1 MAADSITII
10 GSGRMGQG
18 LGRALAAAGYD
29 VTLVGRRERK
39 VPSALSLHTG
49 DWPPVT
55 RSCNVLLLATPDD
68 VVETVALRLSN
79 ENCVASDQVVM
90 HLSGLLDH
98 SALGALRP
106 SGAALGSFHPLK
118 SVTEAD
124 ADSVPGFVGAAVGI
138 EGDERALA
146 IAETM
151 AGRLGM
157 IPVRLPPGSKP
168 AYHAAAVLVSNYT
181 VALVHM
187 AERIVRQA
195 GLQNERGMFQR
206 LLEGTV
212 ANMADMTPREALTG
226 PIRRGDA
233 HTVEAHL
240 ESLSQPDKAVYR
252 AIGLEALRMAEMD
265 GLPPETIERLRVVLT
280 VAEGSSLS

>member
-1 MAADSITII
+1 
-10 GSGRMGQG
+10 MGQG
-18 LGRALAAAGYD
+18 LGQALADAGYV
-29 VTLVGRRERK
+29 VTLIGRRDRK
-39 VPSALSLHTG
+39 VPSSLSLHTG

-55 RSCNVLLLATPDD
+55 KSCDVLLLATPDD
-68 VVETVALRLSN
+68 VVEAVAKRLSD
-79 ENCVASDQVVM
+79 ENGVVSDQVVM

-98 SALGALRP
+98 SALDALRP

-118 SVTEAD
+118 SVAEPD
-124 ADSVPGFVGAAVGI
+124 AGTAPGFARAGVGI
-138 EGDERALA
+138 EGDKRAVA
-146 IAETM
+146 AAEEM
-151 AGRLGM
+151 ARRLEM
-157 IPVRLPPGSKP
+157 IPLLLPPGSKP

-187 AERIVRQA
+187 AERIVHQA

-212 ANMADMTPREALTG
+212 ANIAERTPREALTG

-240 ESLSQPDKAVYR
+240 ESLSKADQTVYR
-252 AIGLEALRMAEMD
+252 SLGLQALHIAEID
-265 GLPPETIERLRVVLT
+265 GLPPETVERLRAVLT
-280 VAEGSSLS
+280 AGDGSSLS

>member
-1 MAADSITII
+1 MTADRITII

-18 LGRALAAAGYD
+18 LGRALAEAGYV

-49 DWPPVT
+49 NWAPVT
-55 RSCNVLLLATPDD
+55 RSCKVLLLATPDD
-68 VVETVALRLSN
+68 VVEAVASRIRDESG
-79 ENCVASDQVVM
+79 VGSDQVVM

-98 SALGALRP
+98 SALDALRP

-118 SVTEAD
+118 SVAQPG
-124 ADSVPGFVGAAVGI
+124 ADSASGFAGAAVGI

-146 IAETM
+146 AAETV

-187 AERIVRQA
+187 AERIVSQA

-212 ANMADMTPREALTG
+212 ANMAQMTPREALTG

-233 HTVEAHL
+233 HTVETHL
-240 ESLSQPDKAVYR
+240 ESLSQPDKVVYR
-252 AIGLEALRMAEMD
+252 AIGLEAIRMAEMD
-265 GLPPETIERLRVVLT
+265 GLPQETVERLRVVLT
-280 VAEGSSLS
+280 AGEGSSLS

>member
-1 MAADSITII
+1 
-10 GSGRMGQG
+10 MGQ
-18 LGRALAAAGYD
+18 ALAEVGYD

-49 DWPPVT
+49 NWAPVT
-55 RSCNVLLLATPDD
+55 RSCKVLLLATPDD
-68 VVETVALRLSN
+68 VVDA
-79 ENCVASDQVVM
+79 VASRINDESGVGPDQVVM

-98 SALGALRP
+98 SALDALRP

-118 SVTEAD
+118 SVAQPG
-124 ADSVPGFVGAAVGI
+124 ADSAPGFAGAAVGI

-146 IAETM
+146 AAETL

-187 AERIVRQA
+187 AERIVSQA

-212 ANMADMTPREALTG
+212 ANMAQMTPREALTG

-233 HTVEAHL
+233 HTVETHL

-252 AIGLEALRMAEMD
+252 AIGLEAIRMAEMD
-265 GLPPETIERLRVVLT
+265 GLPPETVERLRVVLT
-280 VAEGSSLS
+280 AGEGSSLS